1 RLPWGQRGQAGGGR
15 DLSSRMDKHSQNIED
30 TNIEEQNCPEL
41 IFRHFKENKV
51 EIASAITKPFP
62 FLMSLRD
69 RSFISE
75 QMFENF
81 QEACRNLV
89 PVARVIYD
97 VLSELEKTFDL
108 SLLETLFSNVH
119 LKTYPDLNE
128 IFRSFQNENL
138 LFSAVLCQL
147 ASPNEEWSQEGSPA
161 HTCAPRRNSV

>member
-1 RLPWGQRGQAGGGR
+1 PWGQQGQMAGGGC
-15 DLSSRMDKHSQNIED
+15 DLSSRMDKHSQSIED
-30 TNIEEQNCPEL
+30 SLEEQICPEL

-89 PVARVIYD
+89 PVARVMYD

-108 SLLETLFSNVH
+108 SLLEALFSNVH

-128 IFRSFQNENL
+128 VFRSFQKENL

-147 ASPNEEWSQEGSPA
+147 ASPNEEWRSQEDSLA
-161 HTCAPRRNSV
+161 QTR